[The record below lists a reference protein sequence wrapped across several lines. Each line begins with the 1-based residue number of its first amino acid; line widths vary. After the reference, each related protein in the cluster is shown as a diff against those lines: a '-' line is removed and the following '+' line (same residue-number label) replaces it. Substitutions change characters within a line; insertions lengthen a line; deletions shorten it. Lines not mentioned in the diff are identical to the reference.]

1 MSENILTLTKSN
13 FDSEVKKPDTPLL
26 VDFWAEWCGP
36 CRMVAP
42 VLEKL
47 AAEYGGRVRIGK
59 VNVDD
64 ESSLAAMYGIQSI
77 PTLLLFKGGRV
88 VEQFIGATTR
98 DVLARMIEKHS
109 S

>member
-1 MSENILTLTKSN
+1 MSKNIVTLTHTN
-13 FDSEVKKPDTPLL
+13 FDDEVKKPATPIL

-47 AAEYGGRVRIGK
+47 ADEYAGKARIGK
-59 VNVDD
+59 VNVD
-64 ESSLAAMYGIQSI
+64 EQSSLAAKFGVQSI
-77 PTLLLFKGGRV
+77 PTLLLFKNGKV

-98 DVLARMIEKHS
+98 DVLAKLLDKHVA
-109 S
+109 

>member
-1 MSENILTLTKSN
+1 MSKNMLTLTNTN
-13 FDSEVKKPDTPLL
+13 FDAEVKNADNPLL

-47 AAEYGGRVRIGK
+47 AEEYDGKLRIGK
-59 VNVDD
+59 VNVD
-64 ESSLAAMYGIQSI
+64 EQSGLATRYGIQSI
-77 PTLLLFKGGRV
+77 PTLLIFKGGKV

-98 DVLARMIEKHS
+98 DVLARMIDKHL
-109 S
+109 

>member
-13 FDSEVKKPDTPLL
+13 FDTEVKKPDTPLL

-64 ESSLAAMYGIQSI
+64 EGSLAAMYGIQSS

-88 VEQFIGATTR
+88 VEQFIGATSR

>member
-1 MSENILTLTKSN
+1 MSKNMLTLTNTN
-13 FDSEVKKPDTPLL
+13 FDAELKNADSPLL

-47 AAEYGGRVRIGK
+47 AEEYDGKVRIGK
-59 VNVDD
+59 VNVD
-64 ESSLAAMYGIQSI
+64 EQSGLATKYGIQSI
-77 PTLLLFKGGRV
+77 PTLLIFKGGKV

-98 DVLARMIEKHS
+98 DVLARMIDKHL
-109 S
+109 

>member
-1 MSENILTLTKSN
+1 MSKNIVTLTNTN
-13 FDSEVKKPDTPLL
+13 FDTEVKKADTPIL

-47 AAEYGGRVRIGK
+47 AEEYDGKVRIGK
-59 VNVDD
+59 VNVD
-64 ESSLAAMYGIQSI
+64 EQSSLATKFGIQSI
-77 PTLLLFKGGRV
+77 PTLLIFKGGKV

-98 DVLARMIEKHS
+98 DVLARMIEKHV
-109 S
+109 